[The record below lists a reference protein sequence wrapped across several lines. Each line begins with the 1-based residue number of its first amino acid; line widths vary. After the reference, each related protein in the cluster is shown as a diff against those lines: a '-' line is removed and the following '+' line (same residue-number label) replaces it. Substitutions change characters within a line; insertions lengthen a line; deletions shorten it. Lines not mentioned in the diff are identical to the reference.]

1 MADIVLRDGSGNY
14 QTYSGAKALGVDTV
28 DGGIAV
34 FVSEDAVP
42 SNYDHPATHPAS
54 MISGLVVGD
63 IPQLA
68 TAERDFTLDKEL
80 GCYAYEVPGAW
91 EHALGDTYK
100 VHWNG
105 TDYTLVVKDFADV
118 LAGVSNVHYMGNAT
132 KFLGL
137 GMGEDTGEPFVVA
150 LSTIDCT
157 CVIVTDTVGP
167 HTVGI
172 EAPNTIKKLDAKY
185 LPDGLATEKWVEQKI
200 SEIEVSGGSSSGG
213 GSAEVDIL
221 PEQEAIMPLLVDSLY
236 GIADITGETEL
247 FSHLSKMK
255 MGETYHVIL
264 DGVEYIL
271 SDMLDSLVGELPPGT
286 TVRTACALGNPAFI
300 DLGDDNGLPIA
311 IVVVDIT
318 EPQDD
323 GTTLSTK
330 QAFIIVKSDS
340 NGEESITCTLRI
352 YQPGTADAVTWDDL
366 TDKGAARTIKREYI
380 PDPPFFD
387 LTAMGFPALTPGAD
401 VEFECDASEICEA
414 MAKGIVKF
422 KVEMNS
428 GNISLPFSV
437 IGVPI
442 GAMDTYASVTP
453 VFFNEAIMTIHIE
466 VTETLI
472 IGRVR
477 MLALTALS

>member
-1 MADIVLRDGSGNY
+1 MADIVLRNGSGNY

-80 GCYAYEVPGAW
+80 GIYAYEVPGAW

-132 KFLGL
+132 KFWGLGL
-137 GMGEDTGEPFVVA
+137 GEDTGEPFVVA
-150 LSTIDCT
+150 IDDNFACA
-157 CVIVTDTVGP
+157 IMTDAIGP

-172 EAPNTIKKLDAKY
+172 TAPNTIKKLNAKY
-185 LPDGLATEKWVEQKI
+185 LPDGIATEEWVEQKI

-221 PEQEAIMPLLVDSLY
+221 PEQEAIMPLFVDSLY

-271 SDMLDSLVGELPPGT
+271 SDMLDSLVGELPPGK

-311 IVVVDIT
+311 IEVLDIT

-330 QAFIIVKSDS
+330 QAVIIVKSDS

-387 LTAMGFPALTPGAD
+387 LTAMGLPVIPLDGSYVSVACDTSELMAAASKGLVKTSCTLSVIVIESILTPTYIPDVDAYFHTAIVVMNDIPFVVETGITTSDIRARAIALTT
-401 VEFECDASEICEA
+401 AS
-414 MAKGIVKF
+414 
-422 KVEMNS
+422 
-428 GNISLPFSV
+428 
-437 IGVPI
+437 
-442 GAMDTYASVTP
+442 TT
-453 VFFNEAIMTIHIE
+453 T
-466 VTETLI
+466 
-472 IGRVR
+472 
-477 MLALTALS
+477 

>member
-42 SNYDHPATHPAS
+42 SNYKHPATHPAS

-137 GMGEDTGEPFVVA
+137 GMGEDTREPFVVA

-157 CVIVTDTVGP
+157 CVIMTDTVGP

-172 EAPNTIKKLDAKY
+172 EAPNTIKKLNAKY
-185 LPDGLATEKWVEQKI
+185 LPDGIATEKWVEQKI

-221 PEQEAIMPLLVDSLY
+221 PEQEAIMPLFVDSLY

-271 SDMLDSLVGELPPGT
+271 SDMLDSLVGELPPGK

-311 IVVVDIT
+311 IEVLDIT

-330 QAFIIVKSDS
+330 QAVIIVKSDS

-352 YQPGTADAVTWDDL
+352 YQPGTTKLLPDDFWINVEN
-366 TDKGAARTIKREYI
+366 TEQKINIAYI

-387 LTAMGFPALTPGAD
+387 LTAIGLPDIPLSGD
-401 VEFECDASEICEA
+401 EIYIECDTSEILTA
-414 MAKGIVKF
+414 AAKGLVKIS
-422 KVEMNS
+422 VSVS
-428 GNISLPFSV
+428 GHKIENISGMVYIPDLEMYEMSFMAVMFATPYLMN
-437 IGVPI
+437 IGVYP
-442 GAMDTYASVTP
+442 D
-453 VFFNEAIMTIHIE
+453 AISAK
-466 VTETLI
+466 VYQ
-472 IGRVR
+472 
-477 MLALTALS
+477 LTTTT